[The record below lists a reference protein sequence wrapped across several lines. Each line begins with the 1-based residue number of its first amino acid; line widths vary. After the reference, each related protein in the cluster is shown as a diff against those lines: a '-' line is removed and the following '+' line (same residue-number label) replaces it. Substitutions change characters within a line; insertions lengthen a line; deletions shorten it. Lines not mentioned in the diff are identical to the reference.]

1 MKRCLAWLTLMCCLL
16 FFVPTVL
23 AEPTEDLPVDEA
35 PVVEEEEVPTE
46 ETDPIPQAQA
56 PVTQMPVEETVD
68 PLSGETSIRSVRIT
82 CVVDGRGNA
91 TVSQE
96 VELSIVGGLTKIRF
110 AFPAD
115 SKNRQVV
122 GMRTRASAENG
133 LRYLTV
139 SNEMGFMGSQN
150 FTLRYTLDGLVTGSK
165 DSQKLSVPLLVAQD
179 YRVGLVSLAVN
190 LPQEFSSYPGFTSGY
205 YGEIIEDYM
214 TVETHPTAVTA
225 MVNGILQDSDSLTMH
240 LTLPTGYFSGSF
252 GQGFG
257 GTFRTILTVL
267 LLVLALIYWLRTLR
281 NPRLRTQVRSLP
293 PDGVNPGDLPF
304 LLAGGQAD
312 FNMLVSHWAT
322 LGYLSFY
329 INKSGHV
336 ILNKRMSMGNE
347 RRNFERKL
355 FDLLFRNGNTCDGA
369 SLHYKKVGQHAM
381 TVIPRYWN
389 RRLYEKTSGSP
400 VLAKGLCS
408 LACAF
413 ATVAALDTLAPARAH
428 GLFLLLGFISGF
440 ALCAM
445 MVSACGMFYLRSW
458 KKLTLGCAAGFLLLL
473 VGGLGGMT
481 GLMMPCVA
489 VSVFM
494 GWQTIRGGR
503 RNPYGTEVIGQ
514 TLGFRRFLLHANA
527 HHLSQMLR
535 TDPQYFYKML
545 PYAQAMGQ
553 GRQFVALFHDVKPE
567 PCPWFEDGAGTP
579 KTTEA
584 FYAAYLDAL
593 DLLNISLEK

>member
-1 MKRCLAWLTLMCCLL
+1 MKRLLAWLTLMCCLL

-23 AEPTEDLPVDEA
+23 AEPAEDAPLMEEDALTEEEA
-35 PVVEEEEVPTE
+35 PAEEA
-46 ETDPIPQAQA
+46 DPIPQAQA
-56 PVTQMPVEETVD
+56 PVTQIPVEETVD

-91 TVSQE
+91 TISQE

-110 AFPAD
+110 AFPA
-115 SKNRQVV
+115 SAKNRQVV

-133 LRYLTV
+133 LRYLSV
-139 SNEMGFMGSQN
+139 SNEMGFMGTQN
-150 FTLRYTLDGLVTGSK
+150 FTLSYTLDGLVTGTK
-165 DSQKLSVPLLVAQD
+165 DSQKLDVPLLVAQD

-190 LPQEFSSYPGFTSGY
+190 LPQEFSSYPSFTSGY

-225 MVNGILQDSDSLTMH
+225 TVNGILQDSDSLTLH
-240 LTLPTGYFSGSF
+240 LTLPSDYFSGSF

-257 GTFRTILTVL
+257 DTFRTILIVL
-267 LLVLALIYWLRTLR
+267 LLILAPVYWFRSLR
-281 NPRLRTQVRSLP
+281 NPRLRVQVRTLP
-293 PDGVNPGDLPF
+293 PDGVNPGDLPY
-304 LLAGGQAD
+304 LLAGGDAD
-312 FNMLVSHWAT
+312 FNMLISHWAT

-336 ILNKRMSMGNE
+336 ILRRRMSMGNE

-355 FDLLFRNGNTCDGA
+355 FDLLFRNSHTCDGA

-381 TVIPRYWN
+381 TVIPRYWQ
-389 RRLYEKTSGSP
+389 RRLYDKTSGSP
-400 VLAKGLCS
+400 VLVRGLCA
-408 LACAF
+408 LACGF
-413 ATVAALDTLAPARAH
+413 ATAAALDVLAPARGH

-445 MVSACGMFYLRSW
+445 TVSVCGMIYLRNW
-458 KKLTLGCAAGFLLLL
+458 KKLSMGCAACLLLLL
-473 VGGLGGMT
+473 VGGLGGAS
-481 GLMMPCVA
+481 GLMLPCVA
-489 VSVFM
+489 MSIFM
-494 GWQTIRGGR
+494 GWQTIHGGR
-503 RNPYGTEVIGQ
+503 RNAYGAEVISQ

-545 PYAQAMGQ
+545 PYAEAMGQ
-553 GRQFVALFHDVKPE
+553 GRQFVSLFHDVQLE
-567 PCPWFEDGAGTP
+567 PCQWFEDRAGTP
-579 KTTEA
+579 QTTEA
-584 FYAAYLDAL
+584 FYTAYLDAL
-593 DLLNISLEK
+593 ELLNISLQK